1 MRRLWALA
9 AVLLPLSIASVGKA
23 ADSPSFDCA
32 KAASPIEKRICAD
45 PGLAARDRQ
54 MADAYKRLLDVS
66 GPQHD
71 RVVRNQ
77 RMWLKALQLSC
88 GLADANPVDTPAC
101 VETAQQNRLEA
112 LTQLMEDIRGGLDV
126 TKVDEDLAAQD
137 DKIINIAFSEM
148 AEAPAV
154 ATAILRAY
162 HTPTAKIGLATAL
175 RLTSRRPA
183 AHAVEVRQLLREVAA
198 DFGKDAFPYLRE
210 DAEKD
215 QGDAKSLIPFL
226 HVVGDEVRLSCK
238 LLYQHPELI
247 RALSPEIYTA
257 EARFTPMA
265 SCDKS
270 DFPNDSIAKYSELVH
285 AHDGS
290 GFVMP
295 CGGSESTRLNDLMAV
310 FYSEAMTAAPQ
321 YLALKVSAGG
331 GETDDGRAW
340 QPPPV
345 PLEEWSYLSAWNRA
359 KFQAVQAQ
367 FQTTTQEVAAYYQRH
382 FNMPAEQARRYA
394 YINLIAGYGWTYVSA
409 PAINIA
415 IMNAD
420 VRPSLA
426 DLLAKGTPV
435 EVPAE
440 QKGEPLLSLAVAR
453 PAAIAPLLAAH
464 APVNAVNPMG
474 KTPLMTAAQ
483 FNSPEA
489 LSTFI
494 QAGAEVNTQSLAPE
508 KIADN
513 YECAAYHITHGQR
526 TALMY
531 AAANAGLPVIQALLA
546 AGADTRPRDSQGAT
560 ALDYLEG
567 RGPVPA
573 NPLLSGE
580 ERETARRLLTP
591 PAH

>member
-1 MRRLWALA
+1 MRRLWALT
-9 AVLLPLSIASVGKA
+9 AVLLPLSVASVGKA
-23 ADSPSFDCA
+23 TDGPSFDCA
-32 KAASPIEKRICAD
+32 KAASPIEQRICAD
-45 PGLAARDRQ
+45 PDLAARDRQ
-54 MADAYKRLLDVS
+54 MADAYKRLLNIS
-66 GPQHD
+66 GPWHD
-71 RVVRNQ
+71 RLVLNQ

-88 GLADANPVDTPAC
+88 GLGDMDPAVMSAC
-101 VETAQQNRLEA
+101 VGTAHQNRLET
-112 LTQLMEDIRGGLDV
+112 LTQWMEGLRGGQDAA
-126 TKVDEDLAAQD
+126 KIDEDLAAQD
-137 DKIINIAFSEM
+137 DKIINAAFSEM
-148 AEAPAV
+148 AESPAT

-162 HTPTAKIGLATAL
+162 HTPSAKIGLATAL
-175 RLTSRRPA
+175 RLTSRNPA
-183 AHAVEVRQLLREVAA
+183 VHAAEVRRLLREVVV

-226 HVVGDEVRLSCK
+226 HVAGNDINLSCR
-238 LLYQHPELI
+238 LLYQHPELM

-257 EARFTPMA
+257 EARYTPIA
-265 SCDKS
+265 TCEES
-270 DFPNDSIAKYSELVH
+270 DFPSTSIAKFQELVG
-285 AHDGS
+285 AHDGG
-290 GFVMP
+290 GFSMP
-295 CGGSESTRLNDLMAV
+295 CGGSEGTRLDALMTA
-310 FYSEAMTAAPQ
+310 FNSRAMTAAPQ
-321 YLALKVSAGG
+321 YLALNVSAGG
-331 GETDDGRAW
+331 GEVDDGRAW

-345 PLEEWSYLSAWNRA
+345 PLEAWSYLSAWNRT
-359 KFQAVQAQ
+359 KFQVIRAQ
-367 FQTTTQEVAAYYQRH
+367 FQTATREVAAYYQRH

-394 YINLIAGYGWTYVSA
+394 YINLSAGYGWAYVSA
-409 PAINIA
+409 PDINVA
-415 IMNAD
+415 IMDANAQ
-420 VRPSLA
+420 PSLA
-426 DLLAKGTPV
+426 DLLAKGEPV

-483 FNSPEA
+483 FNSLEA

-494 QAGAEVNTQSLAPE
+494 QAGAEVNTQSLAPD

-573 NPLLSGE
+573 NPVLTAE